1 MSDADLIK
9 VAIIK
14 DKNEIREGL
23 RTLIHGTPAHRCT
36 GAFRSMEEALERIGQ
51 EVPTVILVYRSGRD
65 VANRVSKSFLLIRMW
80 VASHSSADFMESIA
94 RCSLGN

>member
-9 VAIIK
+9 VVIIK

-51 EVPTVILVYRSGRD
+51 EVPTVILVDIGLAGMSQTESQ
-65 VANRVSKSFLLIRMW
+65 RVFFLF
-80 VASHSSADFMESIA
+80 A
-94 RCSLGN
+94 CG